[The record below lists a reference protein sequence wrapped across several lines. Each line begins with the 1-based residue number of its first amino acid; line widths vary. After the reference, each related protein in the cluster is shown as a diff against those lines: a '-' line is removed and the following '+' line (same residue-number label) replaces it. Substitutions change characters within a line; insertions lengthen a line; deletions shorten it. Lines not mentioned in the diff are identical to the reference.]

1 MMTSMKIA
9 KMLGMDSLVQFEK
22 EMKLDKNHR
31 IYVESS
37 KGRSRVMFRVGEV
50 GEMGVVKAE
59 VVEEDLVGVEW
70 LVEGFV
76 TVVLLGDGRKNEKMK
91 KMKWSRKMKMK
102 MKRML
107 KIKSVPLK
115 IKSVPGGSC

>member
-1 MMTSMKIA
+1 MMTSMKIV
-9 KMLGMDSLVQFEK
+9 KMLGMDSLVRFEK

-59 VVEEDLVGVEW
+59 VVEEDLVGVE
-70 LVEGFV
+70 
-76 TVVLLGDGRKNEKMK
+76 
-91 KMKWSRKMKMK
+91 
-102 MKRML
+102 
-107 KIKSVPLK
+107 
-115 IKSVPGGSC
+115 